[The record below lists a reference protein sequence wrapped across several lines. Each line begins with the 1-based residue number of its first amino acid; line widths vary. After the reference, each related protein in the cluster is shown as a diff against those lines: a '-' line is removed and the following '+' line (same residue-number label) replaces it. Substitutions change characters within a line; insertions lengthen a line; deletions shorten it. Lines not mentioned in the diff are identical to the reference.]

1 MNIVFENLFIE
12 SFMSIG
18 KANISFNDKGYTL
31 VKGINDCPQDSA
43 SSNGSG
49 KSSIWEALVWCLTG
63 ETIRGTTDVENMF
76 YEGSTSVICK
86 FRVDEHS
93 YTIERSQNKQ
103 KSSLKFFI
111 DNKDISGKGIRDT
124 KEVIKQYLPDFDALL
139 LGSVIVLGQGLP
151 ARFTANTPSGR
162 KEILEKLTKSDF
174 MIDDLKER
182 ISARSQQLKK
192 SADELSSWVISQK
205 ADLVSNEEI
214 VEKLSK
220 QIKTGSVEE
229 YKEQIKES
237 EKVLEDLRNKK
248 LSVEKDKKLEE
259 DKLSEIEQAVETVNS
274 EYKSEYNTVNSCCN
288 ESLDKL
294 KQEYYDLES
303 KAKFLKNQIVQY
315 ESVKEFCPTC
325 GQKLPDVHKIDTS
338 SMRQEYNSIL
348 SDIEKINSNISEE
361 TEKRSIELKI
371 VDDRYTDKLSEL
383 KSKKEQCKKIC
394 QGYSLTFHNTIRDID
409 STENTIKALQS
420 NIKFIT
426 DTNNSIRKQIE
437 EAKDNIETVKAK
449 LEYTLCE
456 QEKVSQRQEIVS
468 KFQTAITRDFRGY
481 LLANIIS
488 FINKRCKELSKILFN
503 DGSISVSLDKNNV
516 SVKLN
521 EKEYEMLSGGE
532 RQKVDVVVQ
541 FAIRDMLCSYTGF
554 SSSIIVLDEIFD
566 NLDKEGCSR
575 IIDLINNDL
584 SDLESI
590 FIISHHAD
598 ELQVPVDNIIRVIK
612 NKNKVSR
619 IEQ

>member
-1 MNIVFENLFIE
+1 MNIVFENLSIE

-31 VKGINDCPQDSA
+31 VEGVNNCPQDSA

-63 ETIRGTTDVENMF
+63 ETIRGTTDVENIF
-76 YEGSTSVICK
+76 YDVTTFVRCE

-103 KSSLKFFI
+103 KSSLKFYV
-111 DNKDISGKGIRDT
+111 DDKDISGKGIRDT

-174 MIDDLKER
+174 MIEDLKER
-182 ISARSQQLKK
+182 ISTRSQKLKK
-192 SADELSSWVISQK
+192 SADELSSWSISQK
-205 ADLVSNEEI
+205 ATIKSNEEL

-229 YKEQIKES
+229 YTEKIKEN
-237 EKVLEDLRNKK
+237 EKVLEDLQNRKAD
-248 LSVEKDKKLEE
+248 VEKDKKLEE
-259 DKLSEIEQAVETVNS
+259 NKLSEIEQTIEVVNC
-274 EYKSEYNTVNSCCN
+274 EYKSEYNNVTSYHD

-303 KAKFLKNQIVQY
+303 RAKSLKNQIVQY

-338 SMRQEYNSIL
+338 SMQQEYDSIL
-348 SDIEKINSNISEE
+348 SDIEKINSSISEE
-361 TEKRSIELKI
+361 NEKRSVALKSVDYKYADKLLELK
-371 VDDRYTDKLSEL
+371 LE
-383 KSKKEQCKKIC
+383 KEQCKKTY
-394 QGYSLTFHNTIRDID
+394 QEYSLTFQNIIRDI
-409 STENTIKALQS
+409 SLAENTIVALQS

-426 DTNNSIRKQIE
+426 DTNDSIKKQIE
-437 EAKDNIETVKAK
+437 EAKEQTETVKEK
-449 LEYTLCE
+449 LEYTLEE
-456 QEKVSQRQEIVS
+456 QGKVSQRQEIVS

-481 LLANIIS
+481 LLTNIIS
-488 FINKRCKELSKILFN
+488 FINERCKELSKILFDN
-503 DGSISVSLDKNNV
+503 GSISVSLDKNNV

-541 FAIRDMLCSYTGF
+541 FAIRDMLCSYIGF

-566 NLDKEGCSR
+566 S
-575 IIDLINNDL
+575 IDLCGCDKIINLIGSELTDI
-584 SDLESI
+584 SSI
-590 FIISHHAD
+590 FIITHRPD
-598 ELQVPVDNIIRVIK
+598 LQLPVDNTITVVKGNNGISYIK
-612 NKNKVSR
+612 
-619 IEQ
+619 

>member
-1 MNIVFENLFIE
+1 MNIVFENLSIE

-18 KANISFNDKGYTL
+18 KANIGFNDKGYTL
-31 VKGINDCPQDSA
+31 VKGINNCPQDSA

-63 ETIRGTTDVENMF
+63 ETIRGTTNVENVF
-76 YEGSTSVICK
+76 YDGTTLVRCE

-103 KSSLKFFI
+103 KSSLKFYA
-111 DNKDISGKGIRDT
+111 DDKDISGKGIRDT
-124 KEVIKQYLPDFDALL
+124 KEIIKQYLPDFDALL

-174 MIDDLKER
+174 MIEDLKER
-182 ISARSQQLKK
+182 ISSRSQKLKK

-205 ADLVSNEEI
+205 AVIKSNEEL

-229 YKEQIKES
+229 YNEKIKEN
-237 EKVLEDLRNKK
+237 EKVLEDLQHRKAN
-248 LSVEKDKKLEE
+248 VEKDKKLEE
-259 DKLSEIEQAVETVNS
+259 NKLLEVEQTIEVVNG
-274 EYKSEYNTVNSCCN
+274 EYKSEYNNVTIYHD

-303 KAKFLKNQIVQY
+303 RAKSLKNQIVQY

-348 SDIEKINSNISEE
+348 SGIEKINSSISEE
-361 TEKRSIELKI
+361 NEKRSIELKI
-371 VDDRYTDKLSEL
+371 VDDKYADKLSEL
-383 KSKKEQCKKIC
+383 KLEKEQCKKTY
-394 QGYSLTFHNTIRDID
+394 QEYSLTFQNIIRDI
-409 STENTIKALQS
+409 SSAENAIVALQS

-426 DTNNSIRKQIE
+426 DTNDSIRKQIE
-437 EAKDNIETVKAK
+437 EAKEQVETVKAK
-449 LEYTLCE
+449 LEYTLEE

-481 LLANIIS
+481 LLTNIIS
-488 FINKRCKELSKILFN
+488 FIDERCKELSKILFDN
-503 DGSISVSLDKNNV
+503 GSISVSLDKNNV

-598 ELQVPVDNIIRVIK
+598 ELQVPVDNVIRVIK
-612 NKNKVSR
+612 DKNKVSR
-619 IEQ
+619 IE

>member
-1 MNIVFENLFIE
+1 MNIEFENLSIE

-18 KANISFNDKGYTL
+18 KASINFDDKGYIL
-31 VKGINDCPQDSA
+31 IEGINNCPQDSA

-63 ETIRGTTDVENMF
+63 ETIRGATNVENIF
-76 YEGSTSVICK
+76 YDGDTVVKCE
-86 FRVDEHS
+86 FRVDKHR
-93 YTIERSQNKQ
+93 YIIERSQNKQ

-111 DNKDISGKGIRDT
+111 DDKDISGKGIRDT

-139 LGSVIVLGQGLP
+139 IGSVIVLGQGLP
-151 ARFTANTPSGR
+151 AGFTANTPSGR

-174 MIDDLKER
+174 MIEDLKER
-182 ISARSQQLKK
+182 ISARSQQLKR
-192 SADELSSWVISQK
+192 SADEFSSWVISQK
-205 ADLVSNEEI
+205 AEIKSNEEL

-220 QIKTGSVEE
+220 QLKSGSVEE
-229 YKEQIKES
+229 CNEKIKEN
-237 EKVLEDLRNKK
+237 EKALEDLQSRK
-248 LSVEKDKKLEE
+248 LSIEKDKKLEE
-259 DKLSEIEQAVETVNS
+259 KKLSEIEQAIEVAND
-274 EYKSEYNTVNSCCN
+274 EYKSEYNDVNSCHDK
-288 ESLDKL
+288 SLDEL

-303 KAKFLKNQIVQY
+303 MAKSLKNQIVQY

-338 SMRQEYNSIL
+338 NMRQEYDSIL
-348 SDIEKINSNISEE
+348 SDIEKVNSSISEE
-361 TEKRSIELKI
+361 NEKRSIAVKS
-371 VDDRYTDKLSEL
+371 VDDKYANKLLEL
-383 KSKKEQCKKIC
+383 KSEKEQCKKTC
-394 QGYSLTFHNTIRDID
+394 QEYSLAFQNIIRDID
-409 STENTIKALQS
+409 SAENTIKALQS
-420 NIKFIT
+420 TIKFIT
-426 DTNNSIRKQIE
+426 NTNDSIKKQIE
-437 EAKDNIETVKAK
+437 EAKRQTETVKAK
-449 LEYTLCE
+449 LEYTLAE

-481 LLANIIS
+481 LLTNIIS
-488 FINKRCKELSKILFN
+488 FIDERCKELSKILFDN
-503 DGSISVSLDKNNV
+503 GSISVSLDKNNV

-575 IIDLINNDL
+575 IIDLINNNL

-598 ELQVPVDNIIRVIK
+598 ELQVPVDNVIRVIK
-612 NKNKVSR
+612 DKNKVSR
-619 IEQ
+619 IE